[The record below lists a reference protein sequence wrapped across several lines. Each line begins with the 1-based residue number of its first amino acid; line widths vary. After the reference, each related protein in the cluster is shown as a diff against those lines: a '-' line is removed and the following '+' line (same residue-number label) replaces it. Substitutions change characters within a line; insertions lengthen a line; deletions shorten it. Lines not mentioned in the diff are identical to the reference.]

1 MRNND
6 AHHPKESR
14 TEVSPSFPAVWL
26 GAMGAEGGGPI
37 RIGKHPPEPVAPGK
51 ERKGLLE
58 AVKKFR
64 NEQKHLAQRR
74 RGAESTKKIKQLFIS
89 NLCASASLREIVN
102 FFTRSRQETVSQESG
117 NDVNAPGYPGSSR
130 PPFPPLISALPPA
143 VSGSCPPAALRIR
156 SDYLSSP
163 SSRRSCL
170 WGRGPGSRRP

>member
-74 RGAESTKKIKQLFIS
+74 RGAESTKKIKQLLIS

-102 FFTRSRQETVSQESG
+102 FFTRSWHRFH
-117 NDVNAPGYPGSSR
+117 AGSVQAMDDFECKRNLVTGGTLHRFILSMLGQPANPCPFTFSR
-130 PPFPPLISALPPA
+130 IQAHLEHF
-143 VSGSCPPAALRIR
+143 
-156 SDYLSSP
+156 
-163 SSRRSCL
+163 
-170 WGRGPGSRRP
+170 